1 MEQTILS
8 MSRKVPLSTAE
19 LISCIDQGAKIS
31 LEADVMDTLYPSPD
45 MTFETLADSVQLHHT
60 QYPVLQA
67 ISNLYLKQQ
76 ILFQK
81 M

>member
-1 MEQTILS
+1 M
-8 MSRKVPLSTAE
+8 
-19 LISCIDQGAKIS
+19 DQDAKIDR
-31 LEADVMDTLYPSPD
+31 EADVMDTLYPSPD
-45 MTFETLADSVQLHHT
+45 MTYETLADSVQLHHT

-67 ISNLYLKQQ
+67 VSNLYLKQQ